1 MIYYVSKVFWLVAAP
16 TRALVLISAIA
27 ALWAELG
34 GSKCAAWLAAAAACG
49 LVIGAF
55 TPIGVA
61 LMVPLKH
68 RFQFSPPDLQAPDG
82 IILLAGSG
90 SSGIDT
96 VSVLSQDYPKAR
108 LIFSGFSATDKTV
121 LKKFARL
128 GGDPARVD
136 MQFGPRTTFEDAL
149 FSAALLQPRPSERWL
164 LVTSAL
170 HMPRAIGC
178 FRIVGFQVKPY
189 PVEFRTARSHPSVG
203 FASGS
208 TALSNL
214 DAAVKEWIGLVAYR
228 LMGRTDALFPRP

>member
-16 TRALVLISAIA
+16 TRGLVLISAIA

-34 GSKCAAWLAAAAACG
+34 SSKCAAAAAACG

-61 LMVPLKH
+61 LIVPLKH

-108 LIFSGFSATDKTV
+108 LIFSGFSATDRTV

-128 GGDPARVD
+128 GGDPARVY
-136 MQFGPRTTFEDAL
+136 MPVRTTDD
-149 FSAALLQPRPSERWL
+149 
-164 LVTSAL
+164 
-170 HMPRAIGC
+170 
-178 FRIVGFQVKPY
+178 FR
-189 PVEFRTARSHPSVG
+189 
-203 FASGS
+203 
-208 TALSNL
+208 
-214 DAAVKEWIGLVAYR
+214 
-228 LMGRTDALFPRP
+228 GRTVFRCVAPAKAQRKVVAGHLSLAHAARCRMLSDCWISGEAVSGRI